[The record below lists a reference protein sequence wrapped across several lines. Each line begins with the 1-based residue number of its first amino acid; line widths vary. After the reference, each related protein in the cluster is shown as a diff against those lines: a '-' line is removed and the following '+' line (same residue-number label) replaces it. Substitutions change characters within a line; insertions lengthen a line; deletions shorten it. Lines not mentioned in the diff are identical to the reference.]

1 MKKKAFLLIAAT
13 ITLLYACK
21 KSDSSSSQ
29 PTAQQKIQAKWRYVS
44 TAVNNYYSGSPH
56 VVTLNG
62 NAADYA
68 DFRSDNKVY
77 SYTTGTYDTSAY
89 TIINDTKMWID
100 TPQDE
105 YEIKKLTTAE
115 FILYKK
121 ETISATEYTET
132 TITLNK

>member
-1 MKKKAFLLIAAT
+1 MKKKTFLLIASSL
-13 ITLLYACK
+13 TLLSACK

-29 PTAQQKIQAKWRYVS
+29 PTTQQKIQAKWHYIS
-44 TAVNNYYSGSPH
+44 TVINNYYSGSPH

-68 DFRSDNKVY
+68 DFRNDNKVY
-77 SYTTGTYDTSAY
+77 SYTAGAYDTSAY

-105 YEIKKLTTAE
+105 YEIKKLTTGD
-115 FILYKK
+115 FILYNK